1 MEKSLWH
8 DFVKG
13 VFEENPL
20 LRMMIGLCAALAVST
35 RFENTLFMGGAVIFV
50 LFFSNVVVSLIRKY
64 VPEQTRIPIFIV
76 VIASFVTIAD
86 LSMQAYFR
94 AAYKRL
100 GVWVPLIVVNCII
113 LARAEAFAS
122 KNSLGRSILD
132 GLGMGLGYTLAIMLA
147 GLIRE
152 LFGTGKIILF
162 EKEVISLSSYF
173 DPPRIL
179 IMFPGAFLVFAFLIA
194 IMEALRRES

>member
-8 DFVKG
+8 DFIKG
-13 VFEENPL
+13 IFEENPVL
-20 LRMMIGLCAALAVST
+20 QMMIGLCAGMAVSSKL
-35 RFENTLFMGGAVIFV
+35 ENTLFMGAAVIFV
-50 LFFSNVVVSLIRKY
+50 LFFSNVVISLIKKF

-86 LSMQAYFR
+86 LTMQAYFR

-100 GVWVPLIVVNCII
+100 GVWVPLIVVNCIV

-122 KNSLGRSILD
+122 RNSVGRSILD
-132 GLGMGLGYTLAIMLA
+132 GLGMGFGYTLAIMVA

-152 LFGTGKIILF
+152 LFGTGKIVLF
-162 EKEVISLSSYF
+162 NQELVSLGAYF

-179 IMFPGAFLVFAFLIA
+179 IMFPGAFLIFALLIS
-194 IMEALRRES
+194 IMKALKGKS

>member
-13 VFEENPL
+13 IFEENPL
-20 LRMMIGLCAALAVST
+20 LRAMIGLCAALAVST
-35 RFENTLFMGGAVIFV
+35 KFENTLFMGGAVIFV
-50 LFFSNVVVSLIRKY
+50 LFFSNVVVSLIKKY

-100 GVWVPLIVVNCII
+100 GVWVPLIVVNCLI

-122 KNSLGRSILD
+122 KYSLKRSIFD
-132 GLGMGLGYTLAIMLA
+132 GLGMGVGYTLAIMLA

-152 LFGTGKIILF
+152 LFGTGKIVLF

-194 IMEALRRES
+194 IMEALRKEG

>member
-8 DFVKG
+8 DFIKG
-13 VFEENPL
+13 IFEENPVL
-20 LRMMIGLCAALAVST
+20 QMMIGLCAGMAVSSKL
-35 RFENTLFMGGAVIFV
+35 ENTLFMGAAVIFV
-50 LFFSNVVVSLIRKY
+50 LFFSNVVISLIKKF

-86 LSMQAYFR
+86 LTMQAYFR

-100 GVWVPLIVVNCII
+100 GVWVPLIVVNCIV

-122 KNSLGRSILD
+122 RNSVGRSILD
-132 GLGMGLGYTLAIMLA
+132 GSGMGFGYTLAIMVA

-152 LFGTGKIILF
+152 LFGTGKIVLF
-162 EKEVISLSSYF
+162 NQELVSLGAYF

-179 IMFPGAFLVFAFLIA
+179 IMFPGAFLIFALLIS
-194 IMEALRRES
+194 IMKALKGKS